1 MQCVT
6 RIKQARK
13 SLPSVSSQKN
23 KYLKNTFLFHGEGE
37 LARVPQDIRMTFS
50 FLYFIYLLVR
60 GRFINWV
67 SREAYFLSHMAGLYS
82 ILSGTWVTPVLYML
96 RANPDQ
102 SWRAR
107 CISYLPMRQ
116 PQNQLVFQ
124 GKMANLVQNGVWKVL
139 PWVVKKKHKPA
150 VLERLLCD
158 EHGALSQDCRPA
170 LKETL
175 VCGTYNTPWL
185 KNDDN

>member
-1 MQCVT
+1 M
-6 RIKQARK
+6 
-13 SLPSVSSQKN
+13 
-23 KYLKNTFLFHGEGE
+23 
-37 LARVPQDIRMTFS
+37 
-50 FLYFIYLLVR
+50 R
-60 GRFINWV
+60 GRFIDWV
-67 SREAYFLSHMAGLYS
+67 SREAYFLSHMAGMYS

-102 SWRAR
+102 SWRAC

-124 GKMANLVQNGVWKVL
+124 RKMANLVQNGVWKAL

-158 EHGALSQDCRPA
+158 EHGALSRDCRPA

-185 KNDDN
+185 KNDNNWSPEGRNFSSSAMIHKDTWSFFFFNIFCGWDKTLT